1 MSNKYIYVYEDLKN
15 KIERNELTE
24 NSKLPSIRQ
33 LSLKYGVNNATISR
47 AYDLLEKEGYVVKKQ
62 GKGIFVKV
70 QEYLF
75 YNNPSDESVDN
86 FNKGFVN
93 DDNNL
98 SIINFISGT
107 PSDDM
112 YPFEKLKEIVKK
124 IFSKNQ
130 ASIMNY
136 HSTQGYL
143 ALRKEIKKFVERR
156 EIFISEKNIQIT
168 TGSQQAIDL
177 MLKTLLSKSKNKVVV
192 GNPTYH
198 GALNTFKSNC
208 KIYPITM
215 ERDGFN
221 MEELENILATEKIS
235 FIYTMMDYSCPT
247 GVSWSEEKRR
257 ELIALAEKYSVYIV
271 EDDFASELSYTSNTY
286 TSLKALD
293 IENKYVI
300 YIKSFSKILMPGL
313 RLAFMLLPEE
323 LTEKVITTKFNTD
336 ISTPGLEQHILLEFL
351 KESLDE
357 HINYLRLTYKKR
369 YEKILEKLQDIPE
382 LKMVNSIEGGYYI
395 WLELDE
401 KINPHDFYL
410 KCKKQK
416 IFLLPGN
423 AFFVDN
429 LSTPFFRL
437 SFATTNIKVIEKAF
451 NKFKE
456 IIESL
461 K

>member
-1 MSNKYIYVYEDLKN
+1 
-15 KIERNELTE
+15 
-24 NSKLPSIRQ
+24 
-33 LSLKYGVNNATISR
+33 
-47 AYDLLEKEGYVVKKQ
+47 
-62 GKGIFVKV
+62 
-70 QEYLF
+70 
-75 YNNPSDESVDN
+75 
-86 FNKGFVN
+86 
-93 DDNNL
+93 
-98 SIINFISGT
+98 
-107 PSDDM
+107 
-112 YPFEKLKEIVKK
+112 
-124 IFSKNQ
+124 
-130 ASIMNY
+130 
-136 HSTQGYL
+136 
-143 ALRKEIKKFVERR
+143 
-156 EIFISEKNIQIT
+156 
-168 TGSQQAIDL
+168 
-177 MLKTLLSKSKNKVVV
+177 
-192 GNPTYH
+192 
-198 GALNTFKSNC
+198 
-208 KIYPITM
+208 
-215 ERDGFN
+215 
-221 MEELENILATEKIS
+221 
-235 FIYTMMDYSCPT
+235 MMDYSCPT
-247 GVSWSEEKRR
+247 GVSWSEEKRK
-257 ELIALAEKYSVYIV
+257 ELIALAEKYSVYIL

-300 YIKSFSKILMPGL
+300 YIKYFSKILMPGL